1 MENLSFLEKA
11 SSTDL
16 QVLVDYLTK
25 AKDGSFRWTEEL
37 SCTPN
42 YKAYYPN
49 RLQLMWTDIAGELQN
64 YGGNTFMNM
73 VRGHG
78 VPYREILIDVC
89 KKMKVNFNKK
99 SSVEVMERC
108 LLEKILIDSLENMTM
123 DELKKLMEDMN
134 IPTQSFGRQ
143 SMIAAIQIAIKRG
156 GFASYQIAV
165 IVANAIC
172 RFLLGR
178 GLSFA
183 ANAALTRYLSI
194 FAGPIGWG
202 INIVWATVD
211 IAGPAYRVTI
221 PATVQIA
228 YMRAKMIDEES
239 ISQTLSLQNIV

>member
-1 MENLSFLEKA
+1 MNDLLFLESAK
-11 SSTDL
+11 SKDL

-25 AKDGSFRWTEEL
+25 AKDGSFRWSEEL
-37 SCTPN
+37 SYTPH
-42 YKAYYPN
+42 YKEYYPN
-49 RLQLMWTDIAGELQN
+49 RLQMMWEDIAKELQN

-99 SSVEVMERC
+99 SPVEMIELH
-108 LLEKILIDSLENMTM
+108 LLEKILLESLENMTLE
-123 DELKKLMEDMN
+123 ELKKLMEEMD
-134 IPTQSFGRQ
+134 IPTQGLGRQ

-156 GFASYQIAV
+156 CFASYKIAV

-172 RFLLGR
+172 RFFLGR
-178 GLSFA
+178 GLSIA

-202 INIVWATVD
+202 INIVWAAVD

-221 PATVQIA
+221 PAVVQIA
-228 YMRAKMIDEES
+228 YMRAKMNYEKVNNKE
-239 ISQTLSLQNIV
+239 L